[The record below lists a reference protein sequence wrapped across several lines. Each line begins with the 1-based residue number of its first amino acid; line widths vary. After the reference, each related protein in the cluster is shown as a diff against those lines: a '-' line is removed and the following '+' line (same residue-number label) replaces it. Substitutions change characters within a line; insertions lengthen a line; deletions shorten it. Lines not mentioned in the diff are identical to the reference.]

1 MLSDTHKKELL
12 EMAASD
18 QVRRDFRHLRKS
30 ARPAGMDFD
39 ALLRFLTT
47 AGRLAPAAGGYRRR
61 PNYARAL
68 L

>member
-18 QVRRDFRHLRKS
+18 QLRRDFRRLRKG
-30 ARPAGMDFD
+30 ARPADMDLD

-47 AGRLAPAAGGYRRR
+47 AGRLAPAARRRR
-61 PNYARAL
+61 PRPAYRKAL